1 MKWLWIILGV
11 LAGLI
16 ALVALIGAM
25 LPVAHVATR
34 RVRFRQSPESV
45 WNVLSPG
52 ISQRRF
58 RQDDVNY
65 EVTESIPNR
74 RLVTRIADK
83 NLPYGGSW
91 TYEIQ
96 PESDGSSLRITENG
110 EVYNPV
116 FRFVSRFIMGHT
128 ATIDAGLKALGS
140 KLGET
145 AAIEN

>member
-1 MKWLWIILGV
+1 MRWIWIIFGA
-11 LAGLI
+11 LAGI
-16 ALVALIGAM
+16 IGLVALTGAM

-34 RVRFRQSPESV
+34 SVRFRQPPEAV
-45 WNVLSPG
+45 WNALSPG
-52 ISQRRF
+52 TSQRQF

-65 EVTESIPNR
+65 EVTESVPNR
-74 RLVTRIADK
+74 KLVTRIADR

-96 PESDGSSLRITENG
+96 PESGGSSLRITESG

-116 FRFVSRFIMGHT
+116 FRFVSRFIIGHT
-128 ATIDAGLKALGS
+128 ATIDAGLKTLGA

-145 AAIEN
+145 VAIEN